1 MTGRVTV
8 RRVDYTNEAD
18 ARALV
23 ELLNGYAMD
32 PMGGGEALP
41 PEVLSKLVP
50 ELIKRPHAFSI
61 FGLCDGQPVGLI
73 NAFEGFSSF
82 AAAPLIYIHDV
93 TVEPAH
99 RGQGVAVAMLQ
110 EVERIALER
119 GACKMTL
126 EVLSRNPAARV
137 YERFGFKLYQLD
149 PAAGTGQFMQ
159 KKLK

>member
-41 PEVLSKLVP
+41 PEVLNKLVP

-61 FGLCDGQPVGLI
+61 FAGQRLLTVWPSVLCISRFPKI
-73 NAFEGFSSF
+73 K
-82 AAAPLIYIHDV
+82 V
-93 TVEPAH
+93 T
-99 RGQGVAVAMLQ
+99 L
-110 EVERIALER
+110 
-119 GACKMTL
+119 T
-126 EVLSRNPAARV
+126 
-137 YERFGFKLYQLD
+137 
-149 PAAGTGQFMQ
+149 T
-159 KKLK
+159 